1 MSIKGKVETIIRLI
15 GSTII
20 LISIILSILA
30 NFLIIHDVI
39 LFVLYLIFTLA
50 LLSMSIMKKT
60 EQGFFIKYNLVF
72 LIVTLFLS
80 LILIL
85 VGYIYHF
92 NENLGFNLFSLYF
105 ISILSSILIIACWH
119 YSLSIYKIKKYYFTI
134 SGIANIILNLFSF
147 TVSMSNNALFII
159 LPTLLILIS
168 LLLILISEYVM
179 KKKGYLNY
187 I

>member
-1 MSIKGKVETIIRLI
+1 MSVKGKVETIIRLI
-15 GSTII
+15 GSTSI

-30 NFLIIHDVI
+30 NFMIIYDII

-60 EQGFFIKYNLVF
+60 EQGFFIKYNLVIF
-72 LIVTLFLS
+72 IVTLVLS

-85 VGYIYHF
+85 VGYIYSF
-92 NENLGFNLFSLYF
+92 NKNLGFNFFSLYF
-105 ISILSSILIIACWH
+105 ISILSSFLNIVCWH
-119 YSLSIYKIKKYYFTI
+119 YSLSIYRIKKYYFTI
-134 SGIANIILNLFSF
+134 SGIGNLILNLFSF
-147 TVSMSNNALFII
+147 IVSRNNNALFII
-159 LPTLLILIS
+159 LPIHLTLIG
-168 LLLILISEYVM
+168 LLLILVSENIM